1 MSAGSPRI
9 ETHPIRGGSNPLQ
22 SLTRGGILFFETSS
36 WTGDRSQ
43 ADPIL
48 FGESCAYSLFGVFA
62 SGDASIDS
70 SVRKGGISEVAFV
83 EYDQIAVL
91 GGFVYQSFC
100 TIAWGKKNSV
110 RVEGKAR

>member
-1 MSAGSPRI
+1 MSAGSPGI

-43 ADPIL
+43 ADPIS

-70 SVRKGGISEVAFV
+70 SIRKGGISEIAFV

-91 GGFVYQSFC
+91 GGLVYQSFC
-100 TIAWGKKNSV
+100 TIVWGKKNSV
-110 RVEGKAR
+110 GTEGRGW